1 MKIKIIV
8 LIFCLGLFFGINHD
22 ANAVSCG
29 AGNEGT
35 CAADLSCPPTTNP
48 FEGTC
53 PDGQRCCKPGELTP
67 PAVTTVNGCCVVS
80 SGNCLDT
87 IGTACSDGSM
97 YAEKKCSDVAVCAPD
112 TPPAPSAP
120 KAAAGSTAPTTFE
133 NPITANSI
141 EDLLGNLLKALQG
154 VVALIAIIMIVVGG
168 LMYMFAGVDEKMVE
182 TAKKTI
188 GGAVIGL
195 AIVFAAPA
203 FLKEILIIVGG
214 PSDAGLLSAAPRLKT
229 IAENVLSLLLSIVGI
244 LGIIGLIIGGGFYL
258 TSYGD
263 EERIKKGKDIIAAS
277 LFGLIIA
284 MAALIIVKQIAA
296 LFGK

>member
-1 MKIKIIV
+1 
-8 LIFCLGLFFGINHD
+8 
-22 ANAVSCG
+22 
-29 AGNEGT
+29 
-35 CAADLSCPPTTNP
+35 
-48 FEGTC
+48 
-53 PDGQRCCKPGELTP
+53 
-67 PAVTTVNGCCVVS
+67 
-80 SGNCLDT
+80 
-87 IGTACSDGSM
+87 M